1 MTAEVA
7 VTQDLVRR
15 FVVEDQAVRGQFV
28 RLDAAWGALREHA
41 DYPDPVRELLGEAMA
56 AAVLLAS
63 TLKFEGGLT
72 LELKSDAA
80 VRLLVAQCTHDFRIR
95 GVARFDAAKVAPDFA
110 ALAGGGYMTVTVD
123 TDEAG
128 GRQGG
133 GRYQGIVA
141 LEGGSMSASLEHYF
155 ENSEQ
160 LPTCLRLA
168 SDEHG
173 ASGLLIQRMPGEGGI
188 AAPRAAPMAA
198 QQTWERAH
206 AALLQ
211 LEPALLLRGSAEQ
224 LLRHC
229 FDGQDLRLYDAQ
241 PVEFR
246 CRCDLRR
253 VQGILRSL
261 GEAEVRDVLAEQGAV
276 TVTCEFCS
284 KPYRFDG
291 IDVEQLFAAA
301 AVPGSE
307 RVN

>member
-1 MTAEVA
+1 MTGDV
-7 VTQDLVRR
+7 VQR
-15 FVVEDQAVRGQFV
+15 FAVEDQAVRGQFV

-41 DYPDPVRELLGEAMA
+41 DYPEPVRELLGEAIA

-63 TLKFEGGLT
+63 TLKFQGGLT

-80 VRLLVAQCTHDFRIR
+80 VRLLVAQCSDDFRIR
-95 GVARFDAAKVAPDFA
+95 GVARFDAARVAAGFE

-128 GRQGG
+128 GRQSG

-155 ENSEQ
+155 ANSEQ
-160 LPTCLRLA
+160 LPTSLRLA
-168 SDEHG
+168 SDARG
-173 ASGLLIQRMPGEGGI
+173 ASGLLIQRLPGEGGRD
-188 AAPRAAPMAA
+188 APLAA
-198 QQTWERAH
+198 QQTWDRAH
-206 AALLQ
+206 AALLG
-211 LEPALLLRGSAEQ
+211 LPPAVLLRAAPED
-224 LLRHC
+224 LLREC
-229 FDGQDLRLYDAQ
+229 FAGQDLRLFDAR

-261 GEAEVRDVLAEQGAV
+261 GEADIRALLAEQGAV

-291 IDVEQLFAAA
+291 IDVEQLFAAGA
-301 AVPGSE
+301 MPGSD

>member
-1 MTAEVA
+1 MMLEDGPTTDV
-7 VTQDLVRR
+7 VRR

-41 DYPDPVRELLGEAMA
+41 EYPEPVRELLGEAMA

-110 ALAGGGYMTVTVD
+110 ALAGGGYMTVTID

-155 ENSEQ
+155 ANSEQ
-160 LPTCLRLA
+160 LPTCLRLVA
-168 SDEHG
+168 DEHG

-188 AAPRAAPMAA
+188 AAPLAA

-206 AALLQ
+206 AALLA
-211 LEPALLLRGSAEQ
+211 LEPAVLLRAAPEQ
-224 LLRHC
+224 LLREC
-229 FDGQDLRLYDAQ
+229 FTGQDLRLFRGQ

-261 GEAEVRDVLAEQGAV
+261 GEADVRELLAEQGAV
-276 TVTCEFCS
+276 TVTCEFCG

-291 IDVEQLFAAA
+291 IDVEQLFASG

>member
-1 MTAEVA
+1 MSDAESATEDFV
-7 VTQDLVRR
+7 QR
-15 FVVEDQAVRGQFV
+15 FVVEGQAVRGQFV
-28 RLDAAWGALREHA
+28 RLDASWGALREHA
-41 DYPDPVRELLGEAMA
+41 EYPEPVRELLGEAMA

-110 ALAGGGYMTVTVD
+110 ALAGGGYMTVTID
-123 TDEAG
+123 ADEAG
-128 GRQGG
+128 GRQTG

-155 ENSEQ
+155 ANSEQ
-160 LPTCLRLA
+160 LPTSLRLV

-173 ASGLLIQRMPGEGGI
+173 ASGLLIQRLPGEGGV
-188 AAPRAAPMAA
+188 AAPAAA
-198 QQTWERAH
+198 QQTWEQAH
-206 AALLQ
+206 AALLA
-211 LEPALLLRGSAEQ
+211 LEPAVLLRAAPEQ
-224 LLRHC
+224 LLREC
-229 FDGQDLRLYDAQ
+229 FTGQDLRVFRAQ

-261 GEAEVRDVLAEQGAV
+261 GEADVRELLAEQGAV
-276 TVTCEFCS
+276 TVTCEFCG

-291 IDVEQLFAAA
+291 IDVEQLFAHGRGA
-301 AVPGSE
+301 G
-307 RVN
+307 

>member
-1 MTAEVA
+1 MTVEVGA
-7 VTQDLVRR
+7 TQDLVRR

-41 DYPDPVRELLGEAMA
+41 DYPEPVRELLGEAMA

-123 TDEAG
+123 TDE
-128 GRQGG
+128 GG

-160 LPTCLRLA
+160 LPTCLRLV

-188 AAPRAAPMAA
+188 AGLLADPKGA

-224 LLRHC
+224 LLRRC

-284 KPYRFDG
+284 KPYRFDS

-301 AVPGSE
+301 AAPGSE

>member
-1 MTAEVA
+1 MMLEDGPTTDV
-7 VTQDLVRR
+7 VRR

-41 DYPDPVRELLGEAMA
+41 EYPEPVRELLGEAMA

-80 VRLLVAQCTHDFRIR
+80 VRLLVAQCSHDFRIR

-110 ALAGGGYMTVTVD
+110 ALAGGGYMTVTID

-155 ENSEQ
+155 ANSEQ
-160 LPTCLRLA
+160 LPTCLRLV

-188 AAPRAAPMAA
+188 AAPPAA

-206 AALLQ
+206 AALLA
-211 LEPALLLRGSAEQ
+211 LEPAVLLRAAPEQ
-224 LLRHC
+224 LLREC
-229 FDGQDLRLYDAQ
+229 FTGQDLRLFRGQ

-261 GEAEVRDVLAEQGAV
+261 GEADVRELLAEQGAV
-276 TVTCEFCS
+276 TVTCEFCG

-291 IDVEQLFAAA
+291 IDVEQLFAPGAI
-301 AVPGSE
+301 PGSE

>member
-1 MTAEVA
+1 MTLEAGPASDV
-7 VTQDLVRR
+7 VQR

-41 DYPDPVRELLGEAMA
+41 DYPEPVRELLGEAMV

-80 VRLLVAQCTHDFRIR
+80 VRLLVAQCTHDFGIR
-95 GVARFDAAKVAPDFA
+95 GVARFDAAKVAPDFD
-110 ALAGGGYMTVTVD
+110 ALAGGGYMTVTID

-155 ENSEQ
+155 AHSEQ
-160 LPTCLRLA
+160 LPTCLRLVA
-168 SDEHG
+168 DEHG
-173 ASGLLIQRMPGEGGI
+173 ASGLLIQRLPGEGGVG
-188 AAPRAAPMAA
+188 APAAA

-206 AALLQ
+206 AALLG
-211 LEPALLLRGSAEQ
+211 LEPVLLLRAAPERV
-224 LLRHC
+224 LREC
-229 FDGQDLRLYDAQ
+229 FSGQDLRLFRGQ

-261 GEAEVRDVLAEQGAV
+261 GEADVRELLAEQGEV

-284 KPYRFDG
+284 RPYRFDP
-291 IDVEQLFAAA
+291 IDVEQMFASS
-301 AVPGSE
+301 VIPGSE
-307 RVN
+307 TMN

>member
-1 MTAEVA
+1 MSDAEFASEDFV
-7 VTQDLVRR
+7 QR
-15 FVVEDQAVRGQFV
+15 FVVEGQAVRGQFV
-28 RLDAAWGALREHA
+28 RLDASWGALREHA
-41 DYPDPVRELLGEAMA
+41 DYPEPVRELLGEAMA

-110 ALAGGGYMTVTVD
+110 ALAGGGYMTVTID
-123 TDEAG
+123 ADEAG
-128 GRQGG
+128 GRQAG

-155 ENSEQ
+155 ANSEQ
-160 LPTCLRLA
+160 LPTSLRLV

-173 ASGLLIQRMPGEGGI
+173 ASGLLIQRLPGEGGV
-188 AAPRAAPMAA
+188 AAPAAA
-198 QQTWERAH
+198 QQTWEHAH
-206 AALLQ
+206 AALLA
-211 LEPALLLRGSAEQ
+211 LEPAVLLRAAPEQ
-224 LLRHC
+224 LLREC
-229 FDGQDLRLYDAQ
+229 FTGQDLRVFRAQ

-261 GEAEVRDVLAEQGAV
+261 GEADVRELLAEQGAV
-276 TVTCEFCS
+276 TVTCEFCG

-291 IDVEQLFAAA
+291 IDVEQLFATG

>member
-1 MTAEVA
+1 MTLEAGPASDV
-7 VTQDLVRR
+7 VQR

-41 DYPDPVRELLGEAMA
+41 DYPEPVRELLGEAMA

-95 GVARFDAAKVAPDFA
+95 GVARFDAAKVAPDFN
-110 ALAGGGYMTVTVD
+110 ALAGGGYMTVTID

-155 ENSEQ
+155 AHSEQ
-160 LPTCLRLA
+160 LPTCLRLVA
-168 SDEHG
+168 DEHG
-173 ASGLLIQRMPGEGGI
+173 ASGLLIQRLPGEGGVG
-188 AAPRAAPMAA
+188 APAAA

-206 AALLQ
+206 AALLG
-211 LEPALLLRGSAEQ
+211 LDPVLLLRAAPEQ
-224 LLRHC
+224 LLREC
-229 FDGQDLRLYDAQ
+229 FSGQDLRLFRGQ

-261 GEAEVRDVLAEQGAV
+261 GEADVRELLAEQGEV
-276 TVTCEFCS
+276 TVTCEFCG
-284 KPYRFDG
+284 KPYRFDP
-291 IDVEQLFAAA
+291 IDVEQMFASGAI
-301 AVPGSE
+301 PGSE
-307 RVN
+307 TMN

>member
-1 MTAEVA
+1 MNDAEPATEDFV
-7 VTQDLVRR
+7 QR
-15 FVVEDQAVRGQFV
+15 FVVEGQAVRGQYV

-41 DYPDPVRELLGEAMA
+41 EYPEPVRELLGEAMA

-80 VRLLVAQCTHDFRIR
+80 VRLLVAQCSHDFQIR

-110 ALAGGGYMTVTVD
+110 ALAGGGYMTVTID

-155 ENSEQ
+155 ANSEQ
-160 LPTCLRLA
+160 LPTSLRLV

-188 AAPRAAPMAA
+188 AAPLAA

-206 AALLQ
+206 AALLA
-211 LEPALLLRGSAEQ
+211 LEPAVLLRAAPEQ
-224 LLRHC
+224 LLREC
-229 FDGQDLRLYDAQ
+229 FTGQDLRLFRGQ

-261 GEAEVRDVLAEQGAV
+261 GETDVRELLAEQGAV
-276 TVTCEFCS
+276 TVTCEFCG

-291 IDVEQLFAAA
+291 IDVEQLFAPGAI
-301 AVPGSE
+301 PGSE

>member
-1 MTAEVA
+1 MSDAESATEDFV
-7 VTQDLVRR
+7 QR
-15 FVVEDQAVRGQFV
+15 FVVEGQAVRGQFV
-28 RLDAAWGALREHA
+28 RLDASWGALREHA
-41 DYPDPVRELLGEAMA
+41 EYPEPVRELLGEAMA

-110 ALAGGGYMTVTVD
+110 ALAGGGYMTVTID
-123 TDEAG
+123 ADEAG
-128 GRQGG
+128 GRQAG

-155 ENSEQ
+155 ANSEQ
-160 LPTCLRLA
+160 LPTSLRLV

-173 ASGLLIQRMPGEGGI
+173 ASGLLIQRLPGEGGV
-188 AAPRAAPMAA
+188 AAPAAA
-198 QQTWERAH
+198 QQTWEHAH
-206 AALLQ
+206 AALLA
-211 LEPALLLRGSAEQ
+211 LEPAVLLRAAPEQ
-224 LLRHC
+224 LLREC
-229 FDGQDLRLYDAQ
+229 FTGQDLRVFRAQ

-261 GEAEVRDVLAEQGAV
+261 GEADVRELLAEQGAV
-276 TVTCEFCS
+276 TVTCEFCG

-291 IDVEQLFAAA
+291 IDVEQLFATG